1 MSAGR
6 ERRIVTVLATAAF
19 IAAAAAAAGY
29 AKHIRDLNA
38 RVAAQNAVLEA
49 PQAKLME
56 ELMWN
61 RSKIGGPFTLTDH
74 TGNRRALSD
83 FSGRFTLLYFGFTS
97 CPDICPTDLYS
108 MSKAIEELGADG
120 EKVNLVFV
128 TLDPERDTPEKLS
141 QYISLFHPRL
151 VALTGTPAE
160 IRHAASLYKVYF
172 QKTRLGE
179 GEDNYT
185 VDHSAF
191 VYLLNP
197 EGRYLGFYPPNTSPD
212 RIAQIVRQW
221 LEQDKV
227 ATQER
232 NSG

>member
-1 MSAGR
+1 MTARR
-6 ERRIVTVLATAAF
+6 ERRIVTTIAAAAF
-19 IAAAAAAAGY
+19 IAAAVFAAGY
-29 AKHIRDLNA
+29 AKHTRDLKA
-38 RVAAQNAVLEA
+38 RVAEQNAVLEA
-49 PQAKLME
+49 PQARLME

-61 RSKIGGPFTLTDH
+61 RTKIGGPFTLTDH
-74 TGNRRALSD
+74 TGKKRSLAD
-83 FSGRFTLLYFGFTS
+83 FHGRFTLLYFGFTS
-97 CPDICPTDLYS
+97 CPDVCPTDLYS
-108 MSKAIEELGADG
+108 MSKAIEELGPDG

-151 VALTGTPAE
+151 VALTGTPGE
-160 IRHAASLYKVYF
+160 IRNAANLYKVYF
-172 QKTRLGE
+172 QKAKLGE
-179 GEDNYT
+179 GANDYT

-221 LEQDKV
+221 L
-227 ATQER
+227 QEK
-232 NSG
+232 SASQ

>member
-1 MSAGR
+1 MNR
-6 ERRIVTVLATAAF
+6 ERTVLAVIALAAF
-19 IAAAAAAAGY
+19 AASAAGAASY
-29 AKHIRDLNA
+29 AKRVYDLQA
-38 RVAAQNAVLEA
+38 RVAEQNVVLEA
-49 PQAKLME
+49 PQARLME

-61 RSKIGGPFTLTDH
+61 RTKIGGPFTLTDH
-74 TGNRRALSD
+74 TGKKRALDD
-83 FSGRFTLLYFGFTS
+83 FRGRFTLLYFGFTN

-108 MSKAIEELGADG
+108 MSKAIEELGSDG

-151 VALTGTPAE
+151 VALTGTPGE
-160 IRHAASLYKVYF
+160 IRSAANLYKVYF
-172 QKTRLGE
+172 QKTKLGE
-179 GEDNYT
+179 GANDYT

-191 VYLLNP
+191 VYLLNA

-221 LEQDKV
+221 L
-227 ATQER
+227 QEKSASR
-232 NSG
+232 TPETSPN

>member
-1 MSAGR
+1 MRGTR
-6 ERRIVTVLATAAF
+6 ERAVLLALAATAF
-19 IAAAAAAAGY
+19 VAAAAGAAGY
-29 AKHIRDLNA
+29 AAHRLELNA
-38 RVAAQNAVLEA
+38 RIAAQNEVLEA

-61 RSKIGGPFTLTDH
+61 RTKIGGPFTLTDH
-74 TGNRRALSD
+74 TGNRRSIAD
-83 FSGRFTLLYFGFTS
+83 FKGRFTLLYFGFTS
-97 CPDICPTDLYS
+97 CPDVCPTDLWS
-108 MSKAIEELGADG
+108 MTKAVQDLGADG
-120 EKVNLVFV
+120 EKVNLLFV

-151 VALTGTPAE
+151 VALTGTNAE
-160 IRHAASLYKVYF
+160 IRDAASLYKVYF
-172 QKTRLGE
+172 RKTQLGE
-179 GEDNYT
+179 GHGDYT

-221 LEQDKV
+221 LHE
-227 ATQER
+227 
-232 NSG
+232 

>member
-1 MSAGR
+1 MIRMTRTQHA
-6 ERRIVTVLATAAF
+6 IPLAIGLAVFLAS
-19 IAAAAAAAGY
+19 AAGAANY
-29 AKHIRDLNA
+29 AKRIYDLQA
-38 RVAAQNAVLEA
+38 RVNEQNAVLEA
-49 PQAKLME
+49 PQARLME

-61 RSKIGGPFTLTDH
+61 RTRIGGPFTLTDH
-74 TGNRRALSD
+74 TGNRRALAD
-83 FSGRFTLLYFGFTS
+83 FRGRFTLLYFGFTS
-97 CPDICPTDLYS
+97 CPDVCPADLYS
-108 MSKAIEELGADG
+108 MSKAVQDLGADG

-151 VALTGTPAE
+151 VALTGSPAE
-160 IRHAASLYKVYF
+160 IRDAANLYKVYF
-172 QKTRLGE
+172 MKTKLGE
-179 GEDNYT
+179 GQGDYT

-221 LEQDKV
+221 LRE
-227 ATQER
+227 
-232 NSG
+232 